1 MKKSENFKNNE
12 LKNLSPLSTDESDS
26 QSFWDS
32 LQSTSYSLPIPEFSE
47 DILSKGPKGPKNP
60 KGFKISIKNV
70 NPFSYLFI
78 KSPYHSRKMDS
89 SGKDYAID
97 GSIVDKIA
105 PLWLYKETLPL
116 APVLSL
122 IMLSHAT
129 RKDPDCF
136 PRKIGL
142 PEKVCFPANVCYY
155 LSELSPSVREARF
168 SSYYPSKPGHG
179 SYARYF
185 SVKAITHEY
194 WLQICAL
201 CMLLA
206 MASENLAARNKA
218 GGKIHTQCSLRWNIH
233 EQAVLFSL
241 LIATPFDILLNWK
254 ELAEQFLNWIAERVF
269 LPQTAP
275 ASVPPLIDT
284 LCLVNSTHSILKR
297 PLSFTFIPHWPPC
310 LESQRKPTQQIGSIF
325 PLL

>member
-1 MKKSENFKNNE
+1 
-12 LKNLSPLSTDESDS
+12 
-26 QSFWDS
+26 
-32 LQSTSYSLPIPEFSE
+32 
-47 DILSKGPKGPKNP
+47 
-60 KGFKISIKNV
+60 
-70 NPFSYLFI
+70 
-78 KSPYHSRKMDS
+78 MDS

-136 PRKIGL
+136 PRKKGL

-185 SVKAITHEY
+185 SVKAMTHEY

-218 GGKIHTQCSLRWNIH
+218 GGKIHTQCSLRWNVY

-241 LIATPFDILLNWK
+241 LIATPFDILLN
-254 ELAEQFLNWIAERVF
+254 
-269 LPQTAP
+269 
-275 ASVPPLIDT
+275 
-284 LCLVNSTHSILKR
+284 
-297 PLSFTFIPHWPPC
+297 
-310 LESQRKPTQQIGSIF
+310 
-325 PLL
+325 

>member
-1 MKKSENFKNNE
+1 
-12 LKNLSPLSTDESDS
+12 
-26 QSFWDS
+26 
-32 LQSTSYSLPIPEFSE
+32 
-47 DILSKGPKGPKNP
+47 
-60 KGFKISIKNV
+60 
-70 NPFSYLFI
+70 
-78 KSPYHSRKMDS
+78 MDS

-97 GSIVDKIA
+97 DSIVDKIA

-122 IMLSHAT
+122 IMLSYAT

-168 SSYYPSKPGHG
+168 SSYYPSKHGHG

-206 MASENLAARNKA
+206 MASENLAARNKT
-218 GGKIHTQCSLRWNIH
+218 GGKIHTQCSLRWNIY

-254 ELAEQFLNWIAERVF
+254 ELAEQIPEL
-269 LPQTAP
+269 
-275 ASVPPLIDT
+275 D
-284 LCLVNSTHSILKR
+284 CGKSIS
-297 PLSFTFIPHWPPC
+297 PTDSA
-310 LESQRKPTQQIGSIF
+310 SQRSATHRHALPSEFYSLDPQASFELYIYTALAPPVWKANGNLRSRLAAFFLYYEYSMPNFCLHT
-325 PLL
+325 

>member
-1 MKKSENFKNNE
+1 
-12 LKNLSPLSTDESDS
+12 
-26 QSFWDS
+26 
-32 LQSTSYSLPIPEFSE
+32 
-47 DILSKGPKGPKNP
+47 
-60 KGFKISIKNV
+60 
-70 NPFSYLFI
+70 
-78 KSPYHSRKMDS
+78 MDS

-97 GSIVDKIA
+97 DSIVDKIA

-122 IMLSHAT
+122 IMLSYAT

-168 SSYYPSKPGHG
+168 SSYYPSKHGHG

-206 MASENLAARNKA
+206 MASENLAARNKT
-218 GGKIHTQCSLRWNIH
+218 GGKIHTQCSLRWNIY

-254 ELAEQFLNWIAERVF
+254 ELAEQIPELDCGKSISPTDSASQRSATHRHA
-269 LPQTAP
+269 LPSEFYSLDPQASFELYIYTALAP
-275 ASVPPLIDT
+275 
-284 LCLVNSTHSILKR
+284 R
-297 PLSFTFIPHWPPC
+297 